1 VSDDPTQA
9 KRVWG
14 HPGGARP
21 KGVSDTIR
29 GLSFWE
35 CNNLECQTKAIPMR
49 LHQPV
54 VAGIDM
60 VKALQSLRRP
70 FLLEVSWKR
79 GYNLKQGQNQA
90 FRKG

>member
-1 VSDDPTQA
+1 
-9 KRVWG
+9 
-14 HPGGARP
+14 
-21 KGVSDTIR
+21 
-29 GLSFWE
+29 
-35 CNNLECQTKAIPMR
+35 MR